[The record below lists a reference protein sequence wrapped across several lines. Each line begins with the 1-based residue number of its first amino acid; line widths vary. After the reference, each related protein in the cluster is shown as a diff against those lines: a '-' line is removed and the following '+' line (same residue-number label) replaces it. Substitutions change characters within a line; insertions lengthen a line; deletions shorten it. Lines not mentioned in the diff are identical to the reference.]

1 MREHSNTLI
10 KRSAT
15 DNIISGGSR
24 RQIASQSFVSRAVG
38 MQGVSTQFSSHGV
51 SRDVQV
57 QEVSSGTSN
66 AQMLT
71 TAYPEDLPTRKAQD
85 FATLA
90 LRLASPIVEAVPI
103 VGTPIKA
110 AIGAVLELLS
120 GLNVCTCNV
129 PFQRPSS

>member
-1 MREHSNTLI
+1 MREHSNTPI

-38 MQGVSTQFSSHGV
+38 MPGVSTQLSLRGV
-51 SRDVQV
+51 SRAIRV
-57 QEVSSGTSN
+57 QEASGSTSK

-71 TAYPEDLPTRKAQD
+71 TAYPEDSATRKAQD

-90 LRLASPIVEAVPI
+90 LRLASPVVEAVPI

-120 GLNVCTCNV
+120 GLNVHNV
-129 PFQRPSS
+129 PFRKPSF